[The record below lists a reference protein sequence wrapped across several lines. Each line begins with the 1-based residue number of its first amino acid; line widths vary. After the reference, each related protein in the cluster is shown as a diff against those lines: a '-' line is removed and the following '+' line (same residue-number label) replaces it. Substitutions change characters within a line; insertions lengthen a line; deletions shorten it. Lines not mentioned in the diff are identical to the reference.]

1 MFYGIINLLE
11 NTCEGVYVM
20 YDFLNRYYNLA
31 FLIAIIFYN
40 LFPKKIRPFYL
51 LFFSWLFFAL
61 MSKWLIVFLLLTTIS
76 IYASALV
83 ISKMENKKK
92 DLVKE
97 AMEDDKKII
106 KDKFKKKKRVVL
118 ILCILFNVA
127 FLFVFKYLRFF
138 TLNAN
143 YLLDCFNVGY
153 NFNILKLIAPI
164 GISFYTLQAL
174 SYLFDV
180 YNKKQE
186 ADKNYFRVALFM
198 SFFPSIMEGPIT
210 RYSDT
215 AEDLYKG
222 EKVTY
227 ESLCFGLQRILWGL
241 FKKII
246 IADRLNVLVKTVFS
260 GYEYFSGITIFIGAL
275 CYTIMLYMDFSGAMD
290 VVLGIGDIFKVKVPE
305 NFKQPFFSKNISEF
319 WTRWHISLGT
329 WFRDYIYYPIS
340 LSKPMKSLTLKLK
353 KHLGNH
359 YGPLFSGTFALLVVW
374 LLNGLWHGAGWT
386 YILFGLYHFVMISI
400 GNITRPEFNKLYVK
414 LNISKSKVL
423 HFLQILKT
431 SFLVVIGEL
440 IFNSSTVNQAFKM
453 IEKIFTNFKVN
464 TLELS
469 SLGLDFPDCVILML
483 ALVVVLII
491 GLKRENGI
499 NVREKLAQKNIV
511 VRWIIL
517 YILIFSILIFGAFGP
532 GYEPVDPMYADF

>member
-1 MFYGIINLLE
+1 VFYGIINLLE

-61 MSKWLIVFLLLTTIS
+61 MSKWLIIFLLLTTIS

-83 ISKMENKKK
+83 ISKLENKKK

-118 ILCILFNVA
+118 ILCIIFNVA
-127 FLFVFKYLRFF
+127 FLFVFKYLKFF

-222 EKVTY
+222 EKITY

-359 YGPLFSGTFALLVVW
+359 YGPLLSGTFALLVVW

-386 YILFGLYHFVMISI
+386 YILFGLYHFIMISI

-453 IEKIFTNFKVN
+453 IKKIFTNFKVSAF
-464 TLELS
+464 ELS

-499 NVREKLAQKNIV
+499 NVREKLAKKNIV

>member
-31 FLIAIIFYN
+31 FLIVIIFYN

-76 IYASALV
+76 IYASSLI
-83 ISKMENKKK
+83 ISKLENKKK

-127 FLFVFKYLRFF
+127 FLFVFKYLKFF

-153 NFNILKLIAPI
+153 NFNVLKLIAPI

-186 ADKNYFRVALFM
+186 ADRNYFRVALFM

-222 EKVTY
+222 EKITY

-290 VVLGIGDIFKVKVPE
+290 VVLGIGDIFKAKVPE

-359 YGPLFSGTFALLVVW
+359 YGPLLSGTFALLVVW

-400 GNITRPEFNKLYVK
+400 GNITRPEFNNLYVK

-453 IEKIFTNFKVN
+453 IKKIFTNFKVN

>member
-1 MFYGIINLLE
+1 
-11 NTCEGVYVM
+11 M

-61 MSKWLIVFLLLTTIS
+61 MSKWLIIFLLLTTIS

-83 ISKMENKKK
+83 ISKLENKKK

-118 ILCILFNVA
+118 ILCIIFNVA
-127 FLFVFKYLRFF
+127 FLFVFKYLKFF

-186 ADKNYFRVALFM
+186 TDKNYFRVALFM

-215 AEDLYKG
+215 AENLYKG
-222 EKVTY
+222 EKITY

-340 LSKPMKSLTLKLK
+340 LSKSMKSLTLKLK

-359 YGPLFSGTFALLVVW
+359 YGPLLSGTFALLIVW

-386 YILFGLYHFVMISI
+386 YILFGLYHFIMISI

-453 IEKIFTNFKVN
+453 IKKIFTNFKVSA
-464 TLELS
+464 LELS

-499 NVREKLAQKNIV
+499 NVREKLAKKNIV

>member
-61 MSKWLIVFLLLTTIS
+61 MSKWLIIFLLLTTIS

-83 ISKMENKKK
+83 ISKLENKKK

-106 KDKFKKKKRVVL
+106 KDKFKKEKRVVL
-118 ILCILFNVA
+118 ILCIIFNVA
-127 FLFVFKYLRFF
+127 FLFVFKYLKFF

-186 ADKNYFRVALFM
+186 ADRNYFRVALFM

-215 AEDLYKG
+215 AENLYKG
-222 EKVTY
+222 EKITY

-260 GYEYFSGITIFIGAL
+260 GYEYFSGIIIFIGAL

-305 NFKQPFFSKNISEF
+305 NFKQPFFSKNVSEF

-340 LSKPMKSLTLKLK
+340 LSKSMKSLTLKLK

-359 YGPLFSGTFALLVVW
+359 YGPLLSGTFALLVVW

-386 YILFGLYHFVMISI
+386 YILFGLYHFIMISI
-400 GNITRPEFNKLYVK
+400 GNITRPEFNKIYVK

-453 IEKIFTNFKVN
+453 IKKIFTNFKVSAF
-464 TLELS
+464 ELS

-499 NVREKLAQKNIV
+499 NVREKLAKKNIV

>member
-1 MFYGIINLLE
+1 
-11 NTCEGVYVM
+11 M
-20 YDFLNRYYNLA
+20 YDFLNRYYNLV
-31 FLIAIIFYN
+31 FLIAIVFYN

-61 MSKWLIVFLLLTTIS
+61 MSKWLIIFLLLTTIS
-76 IYASALV
+76 IYISALA
-83 ISKMENKKK
+83 ISKLENKKK

-127 FLFVFKYLRFF
+127 FLFVFKYLKFF

-153 NFNILKLIAPI
+153 NFNVLKLIAPI

-186 ADKNYFRVALFM
+186 ADRNYFRVALFM

-222 EKVTY
+222 EKITY

-246 IADRLNVLVKTVFS
+246 IADRLNILVKTIFS

-305 NFKQPFFSKNISEF
+305 NFKQPFFSKNVSEF

-359 YGPLFSGTFALLVVW
+359 YGPLISGTFALLVVW

-453 IEKIFTNFKVN
+453 IKKIFTNFKVN

-469 SLGLDFPDCVILML
+469 SLGLDFPDCVILMI

-491 GLKRENGI
+491 GLKKEHGI
-499 NVREKLAQKNIV
+499 DVREKLAQKNIV